1 MKRYIIETDAQRIW
15 SYEVEGE
22 HAGFSCTLKN
32 PHGDKSYAMEDAAD
46 YWEWLWDELGLLQG
60 EEIDLCFL
68 YPEEAKAEFEEFF
81 QKRPQFC
88 HPEQTA
94 WKTAEVEKFFHEH
107 RCRTLRDKISYDEA
121 VGCLH
126 FSSGK
131 FFFVRGLGDDGLV
144 ISTGAVRSKDVHDA
158 SSPARKGKSTSKP
171 KVYAPP
177 KKKTPV
183 RAERPREGLP
193 VPSNEVGKSEKK
205 DEEISVKASESLPLD
220 KVTSEDFQ
228 RFINEQVEGQCDTVA
243 YRMNDV
249 NRGSD

>member
-94 WKTAEVEKFFHEH
+94 WKTAEV
-107 RCRTLRDKISYDEA
+107 
-121 VGCLH
+121 
-126 FSSGK
+126 
-131 FFFVRGLGDDGLV
+131 
-144 ISTGAVRSKDVHDA
+144 
-158 SSPARKGKSTSKP
+158 
-171 KVYAPP
+171 
-177 KKKTPV
+177 
-183 RAERPREGLP
+183 
-193 VPSNEVGKSEKK
+193 
-205 DEEISVKASESLPLD
+205 
-220 KVTSEDFQ
+220 
-228 RFINEQVEGQCDTVA
+228 
-243 YRMNDV
+243 
-249 NRGSD
+249 